1 MIMQIIMG
9 KRRTISVDDDLCGAL
24 KRIGKMG
31 DTYSDVI
38 RGLVKEK
45 EQRAKK

>member
-1 MIMQIIMG
+1 MQSIMV

-38 RGLVKEK
+38 RRMIDKELRR
-45 EQRAKK
+45 EKK